1 MIVWYLEFPVLS
13 RMTGAALSWGTCS
26 AEGGGGQWQACVH
39 SQNCFSELFAFTGQG
54 PARAMYFCHA
64 RRGMH
69 MIYEVF
75 LT

>member
-64 RRGMH
+64 QRGMH